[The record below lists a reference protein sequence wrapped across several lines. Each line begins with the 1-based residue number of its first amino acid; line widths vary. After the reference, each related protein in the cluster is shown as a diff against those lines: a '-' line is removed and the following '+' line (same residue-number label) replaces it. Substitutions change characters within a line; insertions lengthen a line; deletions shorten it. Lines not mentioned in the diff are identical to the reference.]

1 MSAKGILADLD
12 EWRWRSNAYAWW
24 VVIVLTLGLT
34 LSLMDRMIIAL
45 MIGPI
50 KHDLQLSDTQIS
62 LLQGLAFT
70 LLYVTAGLPLGRLA
84 DRRSRRNLGA
94 TSVVTWS
101 LMTFLCGL
109 TSSFGQLFA
118 ARLGVGVG
126 EAGLSPAAVSL
137 ISDYFPK
144 NKRARPLA
152 FLSIGSTAGA
162 GLAMMFGGAM
172 VHALGA
178 TRTLH
183 LPVVGLVKGWQAVF
197 MLLGAFGV
205 LFGAIFFTVR
215 EPLRREL
222 EAEHGASIARVVQF
236 LWSRRRFFVFQF
248 VGPSLAVLTLIAYH
262 SWFPTLFIRRFA
274 WNSATTG
281 LVYGGCIGVGGT
293 AGILLAGLVSEKL
306 SAKGSTDATL
316 RVAMMAAFGA
326 IAPMA
331 VSPLMP
337 TPWLVVVMLLLGV
350 TFLIIPSSLAPAV
363 LQSVCPN
370 EFRGQVFAIYL
381 LVMST
386 FGYALGPLS
395 VALVTDSLL
404 HNETR
409 LHISLALVAI
419 VCIPLSALCLAAA
432 RRAYGA
438 CGSTNP
444 TGAAPPA

>member
-1 MSAKGILADLD
+1 MSAKGILADPD
-12 EWRWRSNAYAWW
+12 EWNWRSNAYAWW
-24 VVIVLTLGLT
+24 VVIVLTLGLA

-50 KHDLQLSDTQIS
+50 KHDLRLSDTQIS

-84 DRRSRRNLGA
+84 DRWSRRGLA
-94 TSVVTWS
+94 AVSVVTWS
-101 LMTFLCGL
+101 MMTGVCGQ

-144 NKRARPLA
+144 QSRARPLA

-178 TRTLH
+178 TRTLD
-183 LPVVGLVKGWQAVF
+183 LPLVGLVKGWQAVF
-197 MLLGAFGV
+197 IVLGAFGA
-205 LFGAIFFTVR
+205 LFGATFFTVR

-222 EAEHGASIARVVQF
+222 GPNRGASAARVVQF
-236 LWSRRRFFVFQF
+236 VWARRRFFAAQF
-248 VGPSLAVLTLIAYH
+248 VGPSLAVLTLIAFH
-262 SWFPTLFIRRFA
+262 SWFPTLFMRRFG

-281 LVYGGCIGVGGT
+281 LVYGGCIGLGGT
-293 AGILLAGLVSEKL
+293 AGILLAGWAAERL
-306 SAKGSTDATL
+306 SAKGSSDATL
-316 RVAMMAAFGA
+316 RVAMTAAVGA
-326 IAPMA
+326 IAPMVVA
-331 VSPLMP
+331 PLMP
-337 TPWLVVVMLLLGV
+337 TPWLVVVMLFLGV
-350 TFLIIPSSLAPAV
+350 TLLIIPSSLAPAV

-370 EFRGQVFAIYL
+370 EIRGQIFAIYL

-395 VALVTDSLL
+395 VALITDGLL
-404 HNETR
+404 HNEAR
-409 LHISLALVAI
+409 LHISLALVAL
-419 VCIPLSALCLAAA
+419 VCVPLSALCLAQA
-432 RRAYGA
+432 RRAYG
-438 CGSTNP
+438 GLL
-444 TGAAPPA
+444 TGVG